1 MAIFGNFKGTTQP
14 EFKVGKTGAVIHGN
28 TTAPTSA
35 SIVSGDIWLDKNNA
49 TIRVYSSNTWTSIGS
64 TLTALNVDS
73 GTLYVDTA
81 NDTVSVGS
89 LSSNE
94 KLFVNGNIRLGT
106 NPAIKYAGAY
116 LDVQHATATGTVFR
130 IRDNTGNVAPQFKI
144 FGANNIAEVFSV
156 NGNATTV
163 NGRLTAGNLVYPVA
177 TGTEPAGMTLV
188 TDGAGNL
195 TLTTSDGPI
204 EDYGSI
210 AEAANVI
217 ADYGNLAADTR
228 SPTPHDSY
236 TVAETLAIA
245 GPTPGDMVFVSNET
259 GGATMA
265 FYDGTNWR
273 RVQDRAVIS

>member
-28 TTAPTSA
+28 TTTP
-35 SIVSGDIWLDKNNA
+35 VSGSAGDVWLDKNNA

-64 TLTALNVDS
+64 TLTDLNVDS
-73 GTLYVDTA
+73 GTLYVDSA

-116 LDVQHATATGTVFR
+116 LDVQHATTTGTVFR
-130 IRDNTGNVAPQFKI
+130 IRDNTGNVAPQFKV
-144 FGANNIAEVFSV
+144 FGANNSAEVFSV
-156 NGNATTV
+156 NGNTTTV
-163 NGRLTAGNLVYPVA
+163 TGQLTAGNLRYPVA
-177 TGTEPAGMTLV
+177 TGVEPAGMTLV
-188 TDGAGNL
+188 TDGTGNL
-195 TLTTSDGPI
+195 TLAAGDGAI
-204 EDYGSI
+204 EDYGSV
-210 AEAANVI
+210 AEAANII

-236 TVAETLAIA
+236 TVAETLAIIGA
-245 GPTPGDMVFVSNET
+245 TSGDMVFVSNEA